1 MRGVGRRGLVG
12 GPAGAYRRSVSG
24 QDRRSRARAAVD
36 RLAVAGHDTV
46 RFWQESTEV
55 LRSVVPFDAEPCWFT
70 VDPEHLVLTGHFNA
84 GLRETPPEIVLGQY
98 AEQDVHTFAEL
109 ARRRLPA
116 ATVHAATRGQPA
128 ASWRWGHLLAPR
140 GFDDALDAVLR
151 VRGSTWGAVSLLRSA
166 DRPPFSEA
174 DVQLLGRLSPA
185 LATGTRL
192 GLLVARATGTPP
204 SGPRSPAVLVVSAGL
219 LLVSATP
226 TADDWLADLPDSTST
241 ARGRLPAAVQVAVVR
256 AASAADGEA
265 TLRLR
270 ARSGA
275 WVRVHAAVLAGGADA
290 RFAVVVES
298 APPGLLAPLLLLAAE
313 LTAGER
319 QVVDLVLRGRSTA
332 EIARALVLSPYTVQ
346 DRLKVVFDK
355 LGVRSRREL
364 VAHVNGAQA
373 WSHLFPAAPGDYAA
387 RMPSR

>member
-1 MRGVGRRGLVG
+1 M
-12 GPAGAYRRSVSG
+12 SG
-24 QDRRSRARAAVD
+24 HDRRSRARAAVD
-36 RLAVAGHDTV
+36 RLAVAGYDTV
-46 RFWQESTEV
+46 RFWQEATEV

-70 VDPEHLVLTGHFNA
+70 LDPEHVVLTGHFNA

-98 AEQDVHTFAEL
+98 AVQDVNSFAEL

-116 ATVHAATRGQPA
+116 DTVHAATHGHPA
-128 ASWRWGHLLAPR
+128 ASWRWGRLLAPR
-140 GFDDALDAVLR
+140 GFDDALDAVFR
-151 VRGSTWGAVSLLRSA
+151 VRGSAWGAVSLLRSTG
-166 DRPPFSEA
+166 RPPFSEA
-174 DVQLLGRLSPA
+174 EVHLLGQLSPA

-192 GLLVARATGTPP
+192 GLLTARAAGPAPTG
-204 SGPRSPAVLVVSAGL
+204 SRSPAVLVVAAGL
-219 LLVSATP
+219 RLVSATP
-226 TADDWLADLPDSTST
+226 TAGDWLADLPDSTSA

-256 AASAADGEA
+256 AASATDGEA

-275 WVRVHAAVLAGGADA
+275 WVRVHAAALAGGAGGQ
-290 RFAVVVES
+290 FAVVVES

-319 QVVDLVLRGRSTA
+319 EVVDLVLRGRSTA
-332 EIARALVLSPYTVQ
+332 EIARALLLSPYTVQ

-364 VAHVNGAQA
+364 VARVNGAQA
-373 WSHLFPAAPGDYAA
+373 WSHLFPAAPDGGAGDYAA